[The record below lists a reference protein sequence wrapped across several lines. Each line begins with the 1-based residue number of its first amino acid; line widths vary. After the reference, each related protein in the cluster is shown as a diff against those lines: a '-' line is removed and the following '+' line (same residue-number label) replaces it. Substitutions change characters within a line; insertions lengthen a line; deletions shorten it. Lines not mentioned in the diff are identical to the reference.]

1 MGMCCTSNLIN
12 QKGLINLNDLTKKP
26 PNTINNDINI
36 QNNDDCS
43 ILISSSSLE
52 QNYNV
57 KYRESTTL
65 QMFEK
70 TQNANKK

>member
-12 QKGLINLNDLTKKP
+12 QKVLINLNDLTKKP
-26 PNTINNDINI
+26 PNSINNDINI

>member
-26 PNTINNDINI
+26 PNSINNDINI

-43 ILISSSSLE
+43 ILISSSSLDI
-52 QNYNV
+52 
-57 KYRESTTL
+57 
-65 QMFEK
+65 EK
-70 TQNANKK
+70 VLHYKCLKKLKMQIKNKLFKI